1 MKYWIDKAI
10 IATQK
15 YAGINNWI
23 SFSDILTN
31 IFSTDT
37 TVLPAATV
45 TVSGIVELATTAE
58 VATGTDTTRA
68 VTPASMAKYVT
79 NIASGSWVVS
89 GLNATYSVTG
99 ATHGKGVNP
108 VVTLLKKNGTSYES
122 TLSYTY
128 SYVAANGNV
137 TITILAA
144 DAADS
149 RVIIN

>member
-31 IFSTDT
+31 IFLTDT
-37 TVLPAATV
+37 SYAAT
-45 TVSGIVELATTAE
+45 TTKSGVVELATTAE
-58 VATGTDTTRA
+58 VATGTDTERA

-144 DAADS
+144 DAADA